1 MSKFY
6 SLKTASVNRET
17 ADSVSIELEIPNDL
31 QKEFH
36 YKQGQYLTFRLKI
49 NGNEIRRSYSL
60 CSAPS
65 VDSKLKV
72 AVKEVANGQAS
83 QFLNKNLKSGDILEC
98 MPPMGN
104 FYTSL
109 DDSQKL
115 TYAGIV
121 AGSGITPVISLIK
134 ETLFVEKESRFI
146 LIYANKNKDS
156 VIFKNEL
163 DELVNQH
170 GGRLEIHYLYSREN
184 TGEPLLFGRPDKQ
197 KLEQILTAKGVLKAN
212 HYFICGPEE
221 MIMNANEILQA
232 NKIDKSSIHFELFTT
247 PVKMGQELKVETS
260 DFTGTAKV
268 KVTIDG
274 IVTNFNLSTNG
285 SSILD
290 AAMDAGADAP
300 YSCKGAV
307 CCTCKAK
314 VIKGKAIM
322 DMNYALTDKEV
333 EQGYILS
340 CQAHPQTAE
349 LEVDFDVS

>member
-104 FYTSL
+104 FYTPL
-109 DDSQKL
+109 EDSQKL
-115 TYAGIV
+115 TYVGIV

-156 VIFKNEL
+156 VIFKN
-163 DELVNQH
+163 D
-170 GGRLEIHYLYSREN
+170 
-184 TGEPLLFGRPDKQ
+184 
-197 KLEQILTAKGVLKAN
+197 
-212 HYFICGPEE
+212 
-221 MIMNANEILQA
+221 
-232 NKIDKSSIHFELFTT
+232 SI
-247 PVKMGQELKVETS
+247 
-260 DFTGTAKV
+260 
-268 KVTIDG
+268 
-274 IVTNFNLSTNG
+274 
-285 SSILD
+285 
-290 AAMDAGADAP
+290 
-300 YSCKGAV
+300 
-307 CCTCKAK
+307 
-314 VIKGKAIM
+314 
-322 DMNYALTDKEV
+322 
-333 EQGYILS
+333 
-340 CQAHPQTAE
+340 
-349 LEVDFDVS
+349 

>member
-17 ADSVSIELEIPNDL
+17 ADSVSIELEIPSDL
-31 QKEFH
+31 QKEFQ

-65 VDSKLKV
+65 VENKLKV
-72 AVKEVANGQAS
+72 AVKEVSNGLAS
-83 QFLNKNLKSGDILEC
+83 QYLNKNLKAGDVLEC

-104 FYTSL
+104 FFTPLSP
-109 DDSQKL
+109 SQKL
-115 TYAGIV
+115 TYVGIV

-134 ETLFVEKESRFI
+134 ETLFIEKESRFI
-146 LIYANKNKDS
+146 LIYANKNTDS

-163 DELVNQH
+163 DQLANKYA
-170 GGRLEIHYLYSREN
+170 GRLEIHYLFSREN
-184 TGEPLLFGRPDKQ
+184 PGEPLLFGRPDKQ
-197 KLEQILTAKGVLKAN
+197 KLEQILVAKNALNAN

-221 MIMNANEILQA
+221 MIINANEILLA

-247 PVKMGQELKVETS
+247 PVKMGENVKAETG
-260 DFTGTAKV
+260 DFSGTSKV

-274 IVTNFNLSTNG
+274 IVTNFDLSSDG
-285 SSILD
+285 ASILD

-300 YSCKGAV
+300 FSCKGAV